1 MTTREN
7 TLKKSL
13 MGMKEQP
20 KPQLVAVE
28 PAAQAASTNV
38 APSRKGKKV
47 ISGYFDP
54 AASRQL
60 RMLAIEQDTTVQ
72 ALLEEAL
79 NDLFKKHG
87 RSSVAC

>member
-13 MGMKEQP
+13 MGMKEP
-20 KPQLVAVE
+20 AKPQLVAVDAE
-28 PAAQAASTNV
+28 TSATSAAI
-38 APSRKGKKV
+38 APSRQGKKV

-60 RMLAIEQDTTVQ
+60 KILAIERDATVQ

-87 RSSVAC
+87 RSAAA

>member
-13 MGMKEQP
+13 LGMKEP
-20 KPQLVAVE
+20 VKPQLVAVGTE
-28 PAAQAASTNV
+28 TPPTNAAV
-38 APSRKGKKV
+38 APSRQGKKV

-60 RMLAIEQDTTVQ
+60 RMLAIEQDATVQ

-87 RSSVAC
+87 RSAVA

>member
-1 MTTREN
+1 MTTSEN

-13 MGMKEQP
+13 MGMMDQP

-28 PAAQAASTNV
+28 PATEQASQP
-38 APSRKGKKV
+38 PSRQGKKV

-87 RSSVAC
+87 RSAVA